1 MTNTRIGHLLA
12 AAREQALRERLDPI
26 VERLVQWRLLPLLLL
41 LAALSTVFIFANDRG
56 NFYRAGHHDYV
67 TADHIAIA
75 KNLSLRHNFLM
86 FKFQEFTNG
95 EVIYHPYNRFPIG
108 AHTLIKLTTLP
119 FRHGSAEELYAARV
133 LMLLFF
139 GGSAV
144 LAYLSLGK
152 ILSSKWIALAATMF
166 AFSSIYALYYND
178 MVAPDGITNVFGV
191 FLTLHGLITFFQEK
205 KRGQLFI
212 KITISLLLGWPVL
225 IFLILFSLSGVI
237 KCAIIDRS
245 NLVKSTWIFRNIFIH
260 VGAFSL
266 LISGILLGFNIINES
281 IAINKNPLDTP
292 SLASLKIRTTGFEQT
307 TELDTDTEDEFGWTK
322 VISNSFT
329 RISAASSPFSIPT
342 YPNKI
347 INDIDASLNSR
358 SSITGMI
365 IFLSTFAILFFYK
378 RGLMRVILLPLV
390 LSGPIW
396 ILLFRYHSIIHDFT
410 ALLFIPIPLILSAV
424 FLDSI
429 ARKSKTTLSVVLA
442 SGSIALFIFSAAQMG
457 HIGHD
462 EETAAIKEQI
472 RRDFGDIRNRTTGR
486 SVFLNLPE
494 DREYY
499 LHPIQWYYLSGS
511 IIARIDQRE
520 EAEYFVTNSRS
531 SCGLL
536 NPDNR
541 HVFLYDGF
549 TSFAECEIAI
559 LDGDPVYRDT
569 LLTSWYVYLTG
580 ELIQYASE
588 GACGQLTGSS
598 ETFFIHVYPVTLS
611 DLPLRVR
618 EYGFANLDFEPTDI
632 WQDIEG
638 HCIIRVQLPQYSIA
652 SIQTGQ
658 YNDEGKIWS
667 ADIRVAQPE

>member
-1 MTNTRIGHLLA
+1 MTNTRIGHILA

-26 VERLVQWRLLPLLLL
+26 VERLAQWRLLPPILL

-56 NFYRAGHHDYV
+56 AFYRAGHHDYV

-144 LAYLSLGK
+144 LAYLSLRK
-152 ILSSKWIALAATMF
+152 ILSSHWIALTATMF

-225 IFLILFSLSGVI
+225 IFLILFSLSGVM
-237 KCAIIDRS
+237 KCAVIDRI
-245 NLVKSTWIFRNIFIH
+245 NLVKSKWVFRNIFVQ

-266 LISGILLGFNIINES
+266 LSSGILLGFNIINES
-281 IAINKNPLDTP
+281 IATNNNPLDTP
-292 SLASLKIRTTGFEQT
+292 TLASLKFRTLGFDQA
-307 TELDTDTEDEFGWTK
+307 TEWTSGNQLSWSN
-322 VISNSFT
+322 VISSSFS

-347 INDIDASLNSR
+347 INDIDASLNSH

-365 IFLSTFAILFFYK
+365 IFLSTFTILVFYK
-378 RGLMRVILLPLV
+378 MRGILLPLV

-424 FLDSI
+424 FFDSI

-442 SGSIALFIFSAAQMG
+442 SVSIALFIFSAAQMG

-472 RRDFGDIRNRTTGR
+472 RRDFEDIRNRTTGR

-541 HVFLYDGF
+541 HVFLYDSF

-580 ELIQYASE
+580 EVIQYASE
-588 GACGQLTGSS
+588 GACGQITGSS
-598 ETFFIHVYPVTLS
+598 ETFFLHVYPVTLS
-611 DLPLRVR
+611 DLPSRVR

-667 ADIRVAQPE
+667 ADIHVAQPE

>member
-26 VERLVQWRLLPLLLL
+26 AERLVQWRSLPPILL

-225 IFLILFSLSGVI
+225 IFLILFSLSGVM
-237 KCAIIDRS
+237 KCAVIDRI
-245 NLVKSTWIFRNIFIH
+245 NWVKSKWVFRNIFVQ

-266 LISGILLGFNIINES
+266 LSSGILLGFNIINES
-281 IAINKNPLDTP
+281 IATNNNPLDTP
-292 SLASLKIRTTGFEQT
+292 TLASLKFRTLGFDQA
-307 TELDTDTEDEFGWTK
+307 TEWTSGNQLSWSN
-322 VISNSFT
+322 VISSSFS

-347 INDIDASLNSR
+347 INDIDASLNSH

-365 IFLSTFAILFFYK
+365 IFLSTFTILVFYK
-378 RGLMRVILLPLV
+378 MRVILLPLV

-424 FLDSI
+424 FFDSI

-442 SGSIALFIFSAAQMG
+442 SVSIALFIFSAAQMG
-457 HIGHD
+457 HVGHD

-472 RRDFGDIRNRTTGR
+472 RRDFEDIRNRTTGR

-520 EAEYFVTNSRS
+520 EAEYFITNSRS

-541 HVFLYDGF
+541 HVFLYDSF

-580 ELIQYASE
+580 EVIQYASE
-588 GACGQLTGSS
+588 GACGQITGSS
-598 ETFFIHVYPVTLS
+598 ETFFLHVYPVTLS
-611 DLPLRVR
+611 DLPSRVR

-667 ADIRVAQPE
+667 ADIHVAQPE